1 MVDLDSAVTEA
12 ASLLGFDSLKD
23 EQRHCMKSFL
33 EGRDVFVILPTGFG
47 KTACFTCLPYAFDI
61 LQNLL
66 WQERQAKE
74 ALITASM
81 STSTPL
87 SWHLLL
93 K

>member
-1 MVDLDSAVTEA
+1 MDTCVKMVDLDSAVTEA

-61 LQNLL
+61 LQKRSHDKKSIIIVVSFC
-66 WQERQAKE
+66 W
-74 ALITASM
+74 
-81 STSTPL
+81 
-87 SWHLLL
+87 
-93 K
+93 